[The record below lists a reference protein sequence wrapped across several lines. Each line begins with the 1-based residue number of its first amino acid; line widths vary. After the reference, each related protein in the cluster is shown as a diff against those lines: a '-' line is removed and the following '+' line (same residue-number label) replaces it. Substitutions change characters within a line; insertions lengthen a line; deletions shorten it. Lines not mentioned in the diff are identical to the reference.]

1 MNLYMQ
7 WLYSVHYFWKKKDL
21 KHTIIL
27 IIYNSEYLKVL
38 GVWTWIEPTYEW
50 DLLTHVDQLISKSRF
65 LLSKWAPT
73 KLLNIYGPLTGTWST
88 RQSNALLLL
97 LIRKKWKSGSDT
109 LSFFSNI
116 LSSWGVNKFIWLS
129 DTIKNIYVPFS
140 RK

>member
-1 MNLYMQ
+1 MQ
-7 WLYSVHYFWKKKDL
+7 WLYSVHYFWKKKKDL